1 MVIGVQV
8 GAPRLDLGR
17 GADPQLCTLFAPQ
30 VTTRTWRTAV

>member
-17 GADPQLCTLFAPQ
+17 GADPQLCTLFAP
-30 VTTRTWRTAV
+30 R